1 MLAVSHNTIVSTLF
15 VSGYSSESVNKRTV
29 GGVPFMYGK
38 YILIYIKYLVYFD
51 LCVVSW
57 AENNAVDIIIYIYAF
72 DAYMQVRRYI

>member
-1 MLAVSHNTIVSTLF
+1 MQFRSCKGNI
-15 VSGYSSESVNKRTV
+15 
-29 GGVPFMYGK
+29 
-38 YILIYIKYLVYFD
+38 YIKYIKYLVYFD